1 MALLTRD
8 AMQKVIELL
17 VAEGL
22 VDPDDLNRVQNE
34 VAQTRQPLMEALTT
48 QRIVNDDMLAH
59 ATAVM
64 LNIPY
69 VNLRN
74 VEMPQS
80 TLSLLPLEVA
90 ARIMAVPLGEAN
102 GQLAVAMLDTGNI
115 QSIDYLATYTGK
127 SIRTMMSSGEGVQSV
142 LRQYRGDFS
151 GVTQAVKATNR
162 EIAMAQTSSDIK
174 TITQDSP
181 ISKALTSILEFAVK
195 SKASDVHIEPLS
207 NSLIIRCR
215 IDGVLRRVMELPK
228 SIEPALVSR
237 IKILAN
243 LKIDEHRIPQDG
255 QFAVLIAEK
264 EVDLRIAISPV
275 VWGEQVEI
283 GRAHV

>member
-1 MALLTRD
+1 
-8 AMQKVIELL
+8 
-17 VAEGL
+17 
-22 VDPDDLNRVQNE
+22 
-34 VAQTRQPLMEALTT
+34 MEALTT

-275 VWGEQVEI
+275 VWGS
-283 GRAHV
+283 

>member
-64 LNIPY
+64 LNITY

-80 TLSLLPLEVA
+80 TLSLLPLEVT

-127 SIRTMMSSGEGVQSV
+127 SIRTMMS
-142 LRQYRGDFS
+142 YF
-151 GVTQAVKATNR
+151 
-162 EIAMAQTSSDIK
+162 
-174 TITQDSP
+174 
-181 ISKALTSILEFAVK
+181 
-195 SKASDVHIEPLS
+195 
-207 NSLIIRCR
+207 
-215 IDGVLRRVMELPK
+215 
-228 SIEPALVSR
+228 
-237 IKILAN
+237 
-243 LKIDEHRIPQDG
+243 
-255 QFAVLIAEK
+255 
-264 EVDLRIAISPV
+264 
-275 VWGEQVEI
+275 
-283 GRAHV
+283 